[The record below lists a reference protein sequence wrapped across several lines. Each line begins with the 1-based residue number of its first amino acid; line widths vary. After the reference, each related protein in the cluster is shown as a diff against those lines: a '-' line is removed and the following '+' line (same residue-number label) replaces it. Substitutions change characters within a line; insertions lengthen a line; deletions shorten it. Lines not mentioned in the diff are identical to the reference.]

1 MGSSPDAFNV
11 TCGIA
16 APDLQSTDDPTI
28 LACGGYTG
36 GMRFYSRAASGN
48 VTLTAH
54 GANQA
59 NTRRVPIESVL
70 DQGSVTRHN
79 GYIYMRFGKYRI
91 VIFNKN
97 KTIVTATAS

>member
-1 MGSSPDAFNV
+1 MLSSTLVRGSEKVGSSPDAFSV

-16 APDLQSTDDPTI
+16 
-28 LACGGYTG
+28 
-36 GMRFYSRAASGN
+36 
-48 VTLTAH
+48 
-54 GANQA
+54 
-59 NTRRVPIESVL
+59 
-70 DQGSVTRHN
+70 RHN